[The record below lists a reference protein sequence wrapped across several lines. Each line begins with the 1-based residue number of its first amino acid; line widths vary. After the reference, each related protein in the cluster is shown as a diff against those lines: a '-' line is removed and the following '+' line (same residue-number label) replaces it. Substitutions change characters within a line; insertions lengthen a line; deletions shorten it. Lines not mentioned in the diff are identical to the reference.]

1 MTEGN
6 SPFLGL
12 GFLRVF
18 AMSRWLLLPIYVG
31 LILVLLALAY
41 RFALE
46 LIRLVGFLGEPK
58 EARFLA
64 SVLSLVEFALV
75 AHLVYQV
82 ASAGYRNF
90 IARESRAEGEQLA
103 WATRLSASALKMR
116 VIASVIAIA
125 TVELLKV
132 FIDIDAI
139 SEKELMW
146 SLIIYGAF
154 LVGGLGSAA
163 IDLVA
168 GRAERNEETSD

>member
-1 MTEGN
+1 MTDDTA
-6 SPFLGL
+6 PFQGI

-18 AMSRWLLLPIYVG
+18 AMSRWLLLPIYIG

-41 RFALE
+41 RFGVGLV
-46 LIRLVGFLGEPK
+46 RLVGFLGEAK
-58 EARFLA
+58 EVRFLA

-90 IARESRAEGEQLA
+90 IARDVRAEGEQLA
-103 WATRLSASALKMR
+103 WASRLSASALKMR

-132 FIDIDAI
+132 FIDIDAT
-139 SEKELMW
+139 SEKELVW

-163 IDLVA
+163 IDLITH
-168 GRAERNEETSD
+168 RAAPGEASAE